1 MTLKEKALFHSQ
13 TGLLVKVITTP
24 ALNLIAK
31 QCGLD
36 FIFYDCEH
44 GVLTYRELHDLM
56 IMGNVIDLPSLVRVP
71 QLTRRDISQVLD
83 LGATG
88 IMVPMIETKDQA
100 LQLVEWALYPPL
112 GKRSYSGGANTMYM
126 PGGNHRENMDKL
138 NQQTLIIVQIE
149 TLKGVEQIDE
159 ILSVNGIDAVI
170 VGPCDLGISMGIPD
184 NVMDPA
190 ELASIQ
196 RVIDACKRHQKSF
209 GIIGSLTL
217 LERFKKDI
225 TWFISAIDT
234 NILREGINKVI
245 QDTKEMIGEQNEK

>member
-1 MTLKEKALFHSQ
+1 
-13 TGLLVKVITTP
+13 
-24 ALNLIAK
+24 
-31 QCGLD
+31 
-36 FIFYDCEH
+36 
-44 GVLTYRELHDLM
+44 
-56 IMGNVIDLPSLVRVP
+56 
-71 QLTRRDISQVLD
+71 
-83 LGATG
+83 
-88 IMVPMIETKDQA
+88 
-100 LQLVEWALYPPL
+100 
-112 GKRSYSGGANTMYM
+112 
-126 PGGNHRENMDKL
+126 
-138 NQQTLIIVQIE
+138 
-149 TLKGVEQIDE
+149 
-159 ILSVNGIDAVI
+159 
-170 VGPCDLGISMGIPD
+170 MGIPD